1 MSDLINATE
10 KPGRQRLL
18 ELMDALM
25 ELAPGTLTGA
35 EKLEDLDGW
44 NSLALVSFIAM
55 VDEHFQYSV
64 SPRDMRRCQTVA
76 DLAAL
81 VPGVS

>member
-1 MSDLINATE
+1 MQDGINAAE
-10 KPGRQRLL
+10 KSGQQRLL
-18 ELMDALM
+18 LLIDELM

-44 NSLALVSFIAM
+44 NSLALVGFIAM
-55 VDEHFQYSV
+55 VDQNFQHSI

-81 VPGVS
+81 VPGIS